1 MNQETTQLAPRSSQ
15 FAIVLVVSCAHAVVH
30 LTEQSFASVEQV
42 VSGEFGLSQQQS
54 GALGSALRLPFGFGA
69 VITGILAD
77 RLGASRILTLYLAGV
92 AVVCG
97 SFVFS
102 ATPSILW
109 VQLFLLGVFASMYH
123 PAGLSLLTTITTPQ
137 SRAKSLGMH
146 GVFGSLGL
154 AAAPAVSFA
163 VLLIPGTTWRTF
175 FLVVASISGVLVFLF
190 RAGIAKYG
198 VHSESREPTE
208 QTDPAESHEHK
219 DAATSGTVAARSD
232 HHERSPE
239 RLQVWPFSVLMIS
252 SAFSGVVYG
261 GFLHFLTRYLSE
273 IEAFDSLTGNRDSIA
288 MLQSSLVLV
297 CGMGGQWISGHF
309 ATPRRLAGMLSVIYL
324 TNVPLFCWMS
334 TAHGLISLVP
344 CCLLAFVH
352 FMNQPVYNSLLP
364 DYLPLKTRSTWFGFS
379 QMMTFGVGAL
389 GPYLVGS
396 FRDFRNGY
404 FVLAGLSLLAGLL
417 PMAIWAERR
426 RRFETS
432 S

>member
-1 MNQETTQLAPRSSQ
+1 MAPRSSQ
-15 FAIVLVVSCAHAVVH
+15 FAIVLIVSCAHAVVH

-42 VSGEFGLSQQQS
+42 VSGEFGLTQQQS

-77 RLGASRILTLYLAGV
+77 RLGASRILSLYLAGI
-92 AVVCG
+92 AVVCS

-102 ATPSILW
+102 STPSILW
-109 VQLFLLGVFASMYH
+109 VQMFLLGVFASMYH
-123 PAGLSLLTTITTPQ
+123 PAGLSLLTSVTTPQ
-137 SRAKSLGMH
+137 DRAKSLGMH

-154 AAAPAVSFA
+154 AVAPALSFA

-175 FLVVASISGVLVFLF
+175 FLVIAAISGVLVFLF
-190 RAGIAKYG
+190 RAGIAKHG
-198 VHSESREPTE
+198 VRSEPTNE
-208 QTDPAESHEHK
+208 AAASTIEAHANHRSGPPA
-219 DAATSGTVAARSD
+219 
-232 HHERSPE
+232 
-239 RLQVWPFSVLMIS
+239 RLHVWPFAVLMIS

-261 GFLHFLTRYLSE
+261 GFLHFLTRYLTE
-273 IEAFDSLTGNRDSIA
+273 IDAFDSLSSNRDSIA

-309 ATPRRLAGMLSVIYL
+309 ATPQRLAGMLSAIYL
-324 TNVPLFCWMS
+324 TNVPLFLWMS
-334 TAHGLISLVP
+334 TAHGLISLLP

-364 DYLPLKTRSTWFGFS
+364 DYLPLRTRSTWFGFS

-396 FRDFRNGY
+396 FYDFRNGY
-404 FVLAGLSLLAGLL
+404 LVLAGLSLVAGLL

-426 RRFETS
+426 SRFEGQP
-432 S
+432 

>member
-1 MNQETTQLAPRSSQ
+1 LPPRHPQL
-15 FAIVLVVSCAHAVVH
+15 AIVLVVSCAHAVVH

-42 VSGEFGLSQQQS
+42 VSGEFGLTQQQS

-77 RLGASRILTLYLAGV
+77 RMGASRILSVYLAGI

-102 ATPSILW
+102 STPSILW
-109 VQLFLLGVFASMYH
+109 FQMFLLGVFASMYH

-137 SRAKSLGMH
+137 DRAKALGMH

-163 VLLIPGTTWRTF
+163 VLLIPGTSWRTF
-175 FLVVASISGVLVFLF
+175 FLVIAAISGILVFLF

-198 VHSESREPTE
+198 VRSETNDA
-208 QTDPAESHEHK
+208 DPIR
-219 DAATSGTVAARSD
+219 TVAAHS
-232 HHERSPE
+232 HHRTSPPE
-239 RLQVWPFSVLMIS
+239 RLHVWPFAVLMIS

-273 IEAFDSLTGNRDSIA
+273 IDAFDSLSSNRDSIA
-288 MLQSSLVLV
+288 MLQSALVLV
-297 CGMGGQWISGHF
+297 CGMGGQWISGHY
-309 ATPRRLAGMLSVIYL
+309 ATPQRLAVMLSLIYL
-324 TNVPLFCWMS
+324 INVPLFCWMS
-334 TAHGLISLVP
+334 TARGLVSLLP

-364 DYLPLKTRSTWFGFS
+364 DYLPLRTRSTWFGFS

-396 FRDFRNGY
+396 FHDFRNGY
-404 FVLAGLSLLAGLL
+404 LVLAGLSFLAGLF

-426 RRFETS
+426 SRFEVPS
-432 S
+432 